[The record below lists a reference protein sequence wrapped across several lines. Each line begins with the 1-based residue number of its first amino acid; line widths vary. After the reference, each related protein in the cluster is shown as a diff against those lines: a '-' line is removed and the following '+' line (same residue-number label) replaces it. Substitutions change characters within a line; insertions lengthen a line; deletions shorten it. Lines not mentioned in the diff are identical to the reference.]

1 MGRTLERQ
9 GEWKNARELYRISA
23 IPRPAGTLQALTGE
37 RIAGMANWRQ
47 YHILRRSGDI
57 PGAIH
62 VLEQMLQRRQM
73 PGEACVALSKL
84 YEHKLKDIP
93 RALTYA
99 EMARNHPG
107 DEEALR
113 RRIER
118 LRGRM
123 ED

>member
-1 MGRTLERQ
+1 
-9 GEWKNARELYRISA
+9 
-23 IPRPAGTLQALTGE
+23 
-37 RIAGMANWRQ
+37 
-47 YHILRRSGDI
+47 
-57 PGAIH
+57 

-73 PGEACVALSKL
+73 PHEACVALSKL

-93 RALTYA
+93 QALYYA
-99 EMARNHPG
+99 EKAHSYPG

-118 LRGRM
+118 LRSRM